1 MKNNLLKLLVV
12 MVLFSVVLAACG
24 TAPAPAAASNVY
36 PPAINVTGQ
45 SDIFLTPDI
54 AYVYVG
60 VHTES
65 ENVADSLSE
74 NNAQSQ
80 AIAAT
85 LEELGIAKEDI
96 QTSAFNIYPYQDY
109 GPFGP
114 SPDST
119 EAPPTKYAV
128 DNTVFVTVRDLSQ
141 LGKILDSVVRNGANS
156 IHSVQF
162 DVEDKTEALTQAR
175 KEAIENGR
183 ALAEEMAAAAGVP
196 LGDLI
201 SLSVHGSNNAQP
213 MFSDKG
219 MGGVY
224 AASEVPVSAGQL
236 VLTMYAEMSY
246 KIK

>member
-1 MKNNLLKLLVV
+1 MKNNVFKLLVV
-12 MVLFSVVLAACG
+12 MVLFSVILTACG
-24 TAPAPAAASNVY
+24 TTPAPAASSNTY

-65 ENVADSLSE
+65 ENVADALSE

-80 AIAAT
+80 AISTT

-109 GPFGP
+109 GPYGP

-119 EAPPTKYAV
+119 EVPPTKYAV
-128 DNTVFVTVRDLSQ
+128 DNTVFVTVRELSQ

-156 IHSVQF
+156 IHSVEF
-162 DVEDKTEALTQAR
+162 DVEDKTEALAQAR

-183 ALAEEMAAAAGVP
+183 DLAEEMAAAAGVS
-196 LGDLI
+196 LGDLLN
-201 SLSVHGSNNAQP
+201 LSVHGSNNAQP
-213 MFSDKG
+213 IFADKG
-219 MGGVY
+219 MGGMY

-246 KIK
+246 EIK